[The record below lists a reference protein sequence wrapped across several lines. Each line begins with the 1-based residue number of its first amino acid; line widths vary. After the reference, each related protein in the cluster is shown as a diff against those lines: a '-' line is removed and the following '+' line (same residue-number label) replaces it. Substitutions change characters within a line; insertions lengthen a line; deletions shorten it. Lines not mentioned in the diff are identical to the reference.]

1 MGSMSK
7 PLRDKYIQRYGK
19 DKWLDHV
26 NKIDSMWNI
35 IEKELDVLNLCYR
48 NVKIYQDGLPNCGND
63 LSACEDAQ
71 LEKNIVNDIAKKGS
85 KNYQLIV
92 RLLDKGANLIGTE
105 DPKLLIEE
113 YKTIRETIQPVGPPA
128 VRQPPSVPEPARIG
142 TGGWAGDKAV
152 LVGTGKRQTAHVVD
166 NYGTGNQ
173 IEKTDKCII
182 DKYKRKA
189 EECLSRRDKYIS
201 RRICETLKD
210 DETGILFIGMM
221 HKVNEFLPKDIKI
234 DLLNPN
240 SHLKQP
246 K

>member
-1 MGSMSK
+1 MGSMSN
-7 PLRDKYIQRYGK
+7 PLRDIYIQRYGE

-26 NKIDSMWNI
+26 NKIDSMWNG
-35 IEKELDVLNLCYR
+35 IEKELDALDLCYR

-71 LEKNIVNDIAKKGS
+71 LEKNIVYDIAKKGS

-113 YKTIRETIQPVGPPA
+113 YKTIRETIQPVGPPGHPPA
-128 VRQPPSVPEPARIG
+128 VR
-142 TGGWAGDKAV
+142 
-152 LVGTGKRQTAHVVD
+152 TGKRQTAHVVD

-173 IEKTDKCII
+173 IEKTDKGNI
-182 DKYKRKA
+182 DKYNRKA
-189 EECLSRRDKYIS
+189 EERLSRRDKYIS

-240 SHLKQP
+240 SHLKQR

>member
-1 MGSMSK
+1 MSK

-26 NKIDSMWNI
+26 NKIDSMWNS

-105 DPKLLIEE
+105 DSKLLIEE

-128 VRQPPSVPEPARIG
+128 VRQPPSVPER
-142 TGGWAGDKAV
+142 AGDTHSGGDGKSGRYLRKTRVLLQLFNFNVCGIIGGVSAKVLNYIRDQGVCAFAV
-152 LVGTGKRQTAHVVD
+152 TQLRPQT
-166 NYGTGNQ
+166 
-173 IEKTDKCII
+173 
-182 DKYKRKA
+182 
-189 EECLSRRDKYIS
+189 S
-201 RRICETLKD
+201 
-210 DETGILFIGMM
+210 IG
-221 HKVNEFLPKDIKI
+221 
-234 DLLNPN
+234 
-240 SHLKQP
+240 
-246 K
+246 